1 MNQSSSEITPDVG
14 ALAEQLEKWIRT
26 TIQGILKKRGVVIG
40 ISGGI
45 DSTVTAALL
54 CRAIGPKHVLGI
66 AMPEKD
72 SSPESLDLARKLAAQ
87 LGMELL
93 VEDLTA
99 GLEGQGAYRRRDEAV
114 CRVFP
119 HYKPGDAFK
128 ITLQSN
134 PVNDN
139 IMNTFQITLEN
150 ESGEEE
156 SVRLSY
162 PDYAQIVA
170 ASNMK
175 QRMRMS
181 TLYYHGELRNY
192 AVVGTGNKNEVQL
205 GFFVKYGDGG
215 SDFIPLGNLYK
226 TQVYELAR
234 YLKVPEEIINR
245 RPTTDTYPA
254 EQTQEDFFFRLPFAT
269 LDAIWHG
276 MENGESENRLAAR
289 LNLDPLQIKRVW
301 DDLQQKHRS
310 TRYLRTPPIEFYPET
325 PAGTE
330 SNNGSSASSVE
341 IKNAAVTP
349 SLA

>member
-1 MNQSSSEITPDVG
+1 MNQSPSELTPDVA

-26 TIQGILKKRGVVIG
+26 TVQGILKKRGVVIG

-54 CRAIGPKHVLGI
+54 CRALGPKHIVGI

-72 SSPESLDLARKLAAQ
+72 SSPESLELARKLAAQ

-114 CRVFP
+114 RRVFP
-119 HYKPGDAFK
+119 QYKPGDAFK

-134 PVNDN
+134 PMNDN
-139 IMNTFQITLEN
+139 MLNTFQITMET
-150 ESGEEE
+150 ESGEEQ

-215 SDFIPLGNLYK
+215 SDFIPLGNLHK
-226 TQVYELAR
+226 TQVYDLAR
-234 YLKVPEEIINR
+234 FLQVPEEIINR
-245 RPTTDTYPA
+245 RPTTDTYPG

-269 LDAIWHG
+269 LDAIWHA
-276 MENGESENRLAAR
+276 MENGASENEVAAR
-289 LNLDPLQIKRVW
+289 MDLDPLQVKRVW
-301 DDLQQKHRS
+301 DDIQQKHRS

-325 PAGTE
+325 PAG
-330 SNNGSSASSVE
+330 SDNNNGTHMRP
-341 IKNAAVTP
+341 AAVKDTTATAT
-349 SLA
+349 LA

>member
-1 MNQSSSEITPDVG
+1 MYQSPSETPATA
-14 ALAEQLEKWIRT
+14 ALVQQLEKWIRT
-26 TIQGILKKRGVVIG
+26 TMQAVLKKRGVVIG

-54 CRAIGPKHVLGI
+54 CRALGPKHVVGI

-72 SSPESLDLARKLAAQ
+72 SSPESLELARKLAAQ

-93 VEDLTA
+93 EEDLTA
-99 GLEGQGAYRRRDEAV
+99 GLEGMGAYRRRDEAV
-114 CRVFP
+114 QRVFP
-119 HYKPGDAFK
+119 HYQPGDAFK

-134 PVNDN
+134 PVHDS
-139 IMNTFQITLEN
+139 IMNTFQITLVN
-150 ESGEEE
+150 ESGDEE

-215 SDFIPLGNLYK
+215 SDFIPLGNLFK
-226 TQVYELAR
+226 TQVYDLAR
-234 YLKVPEEIINR
+234 HLNVPKEIIDR

-254 EQTQEDFFFRLPFAT
+254 EVTQEDFFFRLPFAT
-269 LDAIWHG
+269 LDAIWQA
-276 MENGESENRLAAR
+276 MENGASETAVAER
-289 LNLDPLQIKRVW
+289 LNLDPLQVKRVW
-301 DDLQQKHRS
+301 DDIQQKHRS

-325 PAGTE
+325 TAAAE
-330 SNNGSSASSVE
+330 NNQHSPSA
-341 IKNAAVTP
+341 AADATNGKAASALV
-349 SLA
+349 

>member
-1 MNQSSSEITPDVG
+1 MNQSPSETPEVA
-14 ALAEQLEKWIRT
+14 ALADQLEKWIRT
-26 TIQGILKKRGVVIG
+26 TIQGILKKKGVVIG

-45 DSTVTAALL
+45 DSTVNAALL
-54 CRAIGPKHVLGI
+54 CRALGPRYIVGI

-72 SSPESLDLARKLAAQ
+72 SSPDSLELARKLSTQ

-99 GLEGQGAYRRRDEAV
+99 GLEGIGAYRRRDEAV
-114 CRVFP
+114 QRVFP

-134 PVNDN
+134 PVQDN
-139 IMNTFQITLEN
+139 LMNTFQITLIN
-150 ESGEEE
+150 ASGEEE

-162 PDYAQIVA
+162 QEYTQIVA

-181 TLYYHGELRNY
+181 TLYYHGELRNF

-226 TQVYELAR
+226 TQVYALAR
-234 YLKVPEEIINR
+234 YLQVPEEIINR

-254 EQTQEDFFFRLPFAT
+254 EVTQEDFFFRLPFAT
-269 LDAIWHG
+269 LDAIWHA
-276 MENGESENRLAAR
+276 MESGETEMQVAMR
-289 LNLDPLQIKRVW
+289 LNLDSGQVKRVW
-301 DDLQQKHRS
+301 EDIQQKHRT
-310 TRYLRTPPIEFYPET
+310 TRYLRTPPIEFYPEMPT
-325 PAGTE
+325 IAE
-330 SNNGSSASSVE
+330 NGHNGKLSA
-341 IKNAAVTP
+341 A
-349 SLA
+349 SLHVVP